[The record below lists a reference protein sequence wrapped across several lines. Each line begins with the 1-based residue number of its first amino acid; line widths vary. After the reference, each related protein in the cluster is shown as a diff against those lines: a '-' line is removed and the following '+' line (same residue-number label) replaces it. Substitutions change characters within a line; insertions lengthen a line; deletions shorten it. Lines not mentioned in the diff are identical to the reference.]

1 MDIVR
6 TNLQKIKGSITVDTQ
21 LGQGTTFTLTVPFN
35 LSMIRVLLVESNGS
49 LMAFPTD
56 SVEEML
62 LLESQ
67 SLSAT
72 SGRKTLD
79 LDGTAIPFIQLQDWL
94 TFPRSS
100 LQSDIESSPK
110 IDQPCVLLIEQGEQV
125 VGIQADRYWG
135 EQEVTVR
142 QVAGAIAL
150 PSAFAGCTVLGD
162 GRIVP
167 LVDPFSLLQYI
178 DEQSQR
184 LDAQSETQEISE
196 MAQRPTAAAVE
207 AIAPTQPLVMVVD
220 DSVNVRRFLA
230 LTLEKAGFRV
240 EQAKDGQHALEQV
253 RSGLPIQAVIC
264 DVEMPRLDGF
274 GFLANVKAMPM
285 AQDIPVVM
293 LTSRS
298 GDKHRK
304 LALSLGASDYFS
316 KPFREETLI
325 ETIRQLI
332 AVPA

>member
-1 MDIVR
+1 
-6 TNLQKIKGSITVDTQ
+6 
-21 LGQGTTFTLTVPFN
+21 
-35 LSMIRVLLVESNGS
+35 
-49 LMAFPTD
+49 
-56 SVEEML
+56 
-62 LLESQ
+62 
-67 SLSAT
+67 
-72 SGRKTLD
+72 
-79 LDGTAIPFIQLQDWL
+79 
-94 TFPRSS
+94 
-100 LQSDIESSPK
+100 
-110 IDQPCVLLIEQGEQV
+110 
-125 VGIQADRYWG
+125 
-135 EQEVTVR
+135 
-142 QVAGAIAL
+142 
-150 PSAFAGCTVLGD
+150 
-162 GRIVP
+162 
-167 LVDPFSLLQYI
+167 
-178 DEQSQR
+178 
-184 LDAQSETQEISE
+184 